1 VTLDDDHL
9 TFMFLF
15 LISVFVFNTAFINIT
30 VILWQSVLL
39 MEETGVTRETT
50 DLPQVTDKI
59 LLTKNELT

>member
-1 VTLDDDHL
+1 MTLGDDHL

>member
-1 VTLDDDHL
+1 VTLGDDHL

>member
-1 VTLDDDHL
+1 VTLGDDHL
-9 TFMFLF
+9 TFIFLF

-39 MEETGVTRETT
+39 MEETRETT
-50 DLPQVTDKI
+50 DLPQVTDKL

>member
-1 VTLDDDHL
+1 VTLGDDHL

-50 DLPQVTDKI
+50 DLPQVTDTI

>member
-1 VTLDDDHL
+1 MTLDDDHL

>member
-1 VTLDDDHL
+1 MTLGDDHL

-59 LLTKNELT
+59 VLTKNELT